1 MVGSPRFGGVA
12 MFWWGRHH
20 RWLQHTRSPL
30 PSPAPPPAQA
40 EVLQVCGGLPRLRP
54 WLEAAPALLVTPVE
68 SVRQRLRYLFLAT
81 SCDELKDRRAALCF
95 AARDPG

>member
-1 MVGSPRFGGVA
+1 
-12 MFWWGRHH
+12 
-20 RWLQHTRSPL
+20 
-30 PSPAPPPAQA
+30 
-40 EVLQVCGGLPRLRP
+40 VLQVCGGLPRLRP